1 MSSSGYILS
10 TEDKLTFHAVHEK
23 LLLKI
28 ENLILVENA
37 SCTMPLKVIMPEFST
52 TRHLRE

>member
-10 TEDKLTFHAVHEK
+10 IEGKLAFHAVHEK